1 MKKTHRILACAAA
14 AAMVLGSAAQAL
26 EPALDPLP
34 DLSRYPTQLLVDG
47 QAVEEG
53 AMPRYLSGTVL
64 LPLRNI
70 LEQAG
75 YTVEW
80 DAQAQGAAF
89 SQNSA
94 GAYLLRMSDG
104 TLTLDGKTLWT
115 DSKAVVL
122 EGTTYVSADL
132 FDYVEG
138 VSADW
143 DGATNT
149 AVVTT
154 EAPRDN
160 VYCYDLGEG
169 TLTQGKR
176 EIPYRMQ
183 GVIGVP
189 EGENRPVVIFLHGS
203 HPIQSAAENRYDL
216 GFSYLV
222 DQLADAGYLAISMN
236 VGINYSFENGEPSG
250 CERTVQVVEQQI
262 ALLKQ
267 AMEGKE
273 GIFPCD
279 LNKKG
284 DLDQVI
290 LVGHS
295 RAGYDVFEVAA
306 RTELLE
312 VKGIVS
318 AAPALVTPL
327 SSDPVDVP
335 VGIIIPQYDGDV
347 TSLDGGTLFDQL
359 ENTPQRSS
367 GTDLIYL
374 EDGNHG
380 GFSTALV
387 RPDPFADRETL
398 PQVMAP
404 EKQQAFF
411 SAYVQDFVKSVLETG
426 KTPLETDASMS
437 DQYDGYPVMARVD
450 AGGTVLYRAAAE
462 SVQSLQTSGVTAE
475 AVNACSTL
483 DHTAG
488 SFRIPGS
495 FLQYDLIRLGWNS
508 AGSSVTVP
516 VLADLKGASYLQL
529 DLAQDSGDARNRQQ
543 DQSMTVTL
551 RDAAGKEASVR
562 VEAGTPALTWQ
573 EGTVETIPV
582 TGQEDLL
589 QYSTFTPLGTLRLDT
604 AAFTGVDLG
613 RITQVTLTFDQPSGS
628 IMLREIQTVA

>member
-1 MKKTHRILACAAA
+1 MRKAHRILACVAAA
-14 AAMVLGSAAQAL
+14 LTLSTAVQAL

-34 DLSRYPTQLLVDG
+34 DLSAYPTQLLVDG

-75 YTVEW
+75 YIVEW

-89 SQNSA
+89 SLDSA
-94 GAYLLRMSDG
+94 GTYLLRMADG
-104 TLTLDGKTLWT
+104 TLTLDGKALWT
-115 DSKAVVL
+115 DSKAMVL

-154 EAPRDN
+154 DAPRDN

-169 TLTQGKR
+169 TITQGTR

-189 EGENRPVVIFLHGS
+189 DGENCPVVIFLHGS
-203 HPIQSAAENRYDL
+203 HPIRSAAENRYDL

-250 CERTVQVVEQQI
+250 CERTVQVVEQQS

-267 AMEGKE
+267 AIEGKE
-273 GIFPCD
+273 GLFPCE
-279 LNKKG
+279 LKNKG

-306 RTELLE
+306 RTEVLG
-312 VKGIVS
+312 VQGIVS

-359 ENTPQRSS
+359 ENTPERSS

-398 PQVMAP
+398 PQVMEP

-426 KTPLETDASMS
+426 KTPLETAASMPQ
-437 DQYDGYPVMARVD
+437 QYEGYPVMARVD
-450 AGGTVLYRAAAE
+450 TAGTVLYRAAAD
-462 SVQSLQTSGVTAE
+462 SVKSLQTSGVAAE

-495 FLQYDLIRLGWNS
+495 FLQYDLTRLRWDS
-508 AGSSVTVP
+508 AGSSATIP
-516 VLADLKGASYLQL
+516 VSADLKDASYLQM
-529 DLAQDSGDARNRQQ
+529 DLAQDSGDTRNRQQ
-543 DQSMTVTL
+543 DQSLTVTL
-551 RDAAGKEASVR
+551 RDSEGREASVQ
-562 VEAGTPALTWQ
+562 VKAGTPALTWQ

-582 TGQEDLL
+582 AGQEDLL
-589 QYSTFTPLGTLRLDT
+589 QYSTFTPLGTVRLDME
-604 AAFTGVDLG
+604 AFSGVDLG
-613 RITQVTLTFDQPSGS
+613 KITQVTLTFDQPSGS
-628 IMLREIQTVA
+628 IMLREIQMVK